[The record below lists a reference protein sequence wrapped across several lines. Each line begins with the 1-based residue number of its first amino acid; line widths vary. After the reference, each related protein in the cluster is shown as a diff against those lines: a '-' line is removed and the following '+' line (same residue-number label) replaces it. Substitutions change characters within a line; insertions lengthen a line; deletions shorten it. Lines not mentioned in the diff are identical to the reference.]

1 MPSAAGTAAA
11 PRPFRP
17 IGPSRT
23 RRPAPSPN
31 GNASSWAICPAP
43 LRATLAPAAP
53 FFRLGLVG
61 ATIPGLA
68 IKGEIGIQIGEI
80 NAFTLG
86 LLNFALLVALAV
98 VLSRPRLRGRILE
111 KLGRGRY
118 RAPREDEYTR

>member
-31 GNASSWAICPAP
+31 GNASSWTI
-43 LRATLAPAAP
+43 APAAP